1 MVARYSN
8 SIQTAIEVV
17 FEETIEQTA
26 LETVVET
33 ISRRSIV
40 DDSNELPAIHTLCYV
55 IVVTQ
60 T

>member
-1 MVARYSN
+1 VAWYSN
-8 SIQTAIEVV
+8 RGIQTAIKVV

-33 ISRRSIV
+33 ISRRSVV
-40 DDSNELPAIHTLCYV
+40 DDSNELATTHTLCYI